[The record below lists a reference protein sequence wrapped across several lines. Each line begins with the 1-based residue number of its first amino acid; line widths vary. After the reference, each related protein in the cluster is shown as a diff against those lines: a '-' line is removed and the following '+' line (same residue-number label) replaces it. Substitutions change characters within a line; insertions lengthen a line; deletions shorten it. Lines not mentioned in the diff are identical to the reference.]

1 MDILARLI
9 SLDVSRPGELDTTR
23 ARQGVTGHNV
33 RYALGFGVVGVII
46 GFVIAYWAVRAVFG
60 G

>member
-9 SLDVSRPGELDTTR
+9 GLDASQPEEIDTTR
-23 ARQGVTGHNV
+23 ARQGVSGHNV
-33 RYALGFGVVGVII
+33 RYVLGFGVAGVVV
-46 GFVIAYWAVRAVFG
+46 GFVIAYWVVHAVFG